1 MGQKTHPIGFRLGI
15 TKDWKS
21 KWFDQM
27 NYDKLIAEDHTIR
40 RYLNQ
45 RHSDAMVSDI
55 IIRRLSNR
63 VIISIYTA
71 QPGKIIGKGGEEIKK
86 LREEIKSLIDKDV
99 AINIEEIRMPELDA
113 LLVAQNITRQIVQ
126 RISHRRAMK
135 RAVISA
141 MRIGAKGIKVACSG
155 RLGGS
160 EIARREWY
168 REGRVPLQTL
178 DADIDYA
185 RATAFTIYGTVGVK
199 VWIYKGNVANARTKK
214 D

>member
-21 KWFDQM
+21 KWFDQH
-27 NYDKLIAEDHTIR
+27 NYKELIAEDHKVR

-45 RHSDAMVSDI
+45 RLSEAMLSDI

-63 VIISIYTA
+63 VIISIQTA
-71 QPGKIIGKGGEEIKK
+71 QPGKVIGKGGEEIKK
-86 LREEIKSLIDKDV
+86 LREEIKSLINKDV
-99 AINIEEIRMPELDA
+99 TINIEEVRMSELDA
-113 LLVAQNITRQIVQ
+113 ILVAQNISRQITQ

-141 MRIGAKGIKVACSG
+141 MKIGAKGIKVACAG
-155 RLGGS
+155 RLGGA
-160 EIARREWY
+160 EIARTEWY

-178 DADIDYA
+178 NADIDYA
-185 RATAFTIYGTVGVK
+185 CTTAFTIYGTVGVK
-199 VWIYKGNVANARTKK
+199 VWIYKGFVR
-214 D
+214 

>member
-21 KWFDQM
+21 KWFDQG
-27 NYDKLIAEDHTIR
+27 NYAKLVAQDIKLR
-40 RYLNQ
+40 RYLEQ
-45 RHSDAMVSDI
+45 RLTEAMLADI
-55 IIRRLSNR
+55 IIRRISNK

-71 QPGKIIGKGGEEIKK
+71 QPGKVIGKGGEEIKK
-86 LREEIKSLIDKDV
+86 LHEEIKSLISNDIV
-99 AINIEEIRMPELDA
+99 INIEEIRIPELDA
-113 LLVAQNITRQIVQ
+113 HLVAQNIVKQIQQ

-141 MRIGAKGIKVACSG
+141 MKIGARGIKVACAG

-160 EIARREWY
+160 EIARTEWY

-178 DADIDYA
+178 SADIDFA
-185 RATAFTIYGTVGVK
+185 RTTAFTIYGTVGVK
-199 VWIYKGNVANARTKK
+199 VWIYKGDAR
-214 D
+214 

>member
-21 KWFDQM
+21 KWFDQQ
-27 NYDKLIAEDHTIR
+27 NYGKLVAEDYSIR
-40 RYLNQ
+40 RYLYQ
-45 RHSDAMVSDI
+45 RLSDAMLSDI

-63 VIISIYTA
+63 VIISVFTA
-71 QPGKIIGKGGEEIKK
+71 QPGKVIGKGGEEIKK

-113 LLVAQNITRQIVQ
+113 FLVAQNITRQIRQ

-135 RAVISA
+135 RAIISA
-141 MRIGAKGIKVACSG
+141 MKIGARGIKVACSG

-160 EIARREWY
+160 EIARTEWY
-168 REGRVPLQTL
+168 PEGRVPLQTIN
-178 DADIDYA
+178 ADIDYA
-185 RATAFTIYGTVGVK
+185 CATAFTIYGTVGVK
-199 VWIYKGNVANARTKK
+199 VWIYKGEVH
-214 D
+214 

>member
-21 KWFDQM
+21 KWFDQL
-27 NYDKLIAEDHTIR
+27 NYSKLLAEDIHIR

-45 RHSDAMVSDI
+45 RLAEGMVSDI

-71 QPGKIIGKGGEEIKK
+71 QPGKVIGKGGEEIKK
-86 LREEIKSLIDKDV
+86 LHEEIKSLIKKEV
-99 AINIEEIRMPELDA
+99 AINIEEVRIPELDA
-113 LLVAQNITRQIVQ
+113 ALVAQNIVKQIQQ
-126 RISHRRAMK
+126 RVSHRRAMK

-141 MRIGAKGIKVACSG
+141 MKIGAKGIKVCCAG

-160 EIARREWY
+160 EIARTEWY
-168 REGRVPLQTL
+168 REGRVPLQTIS
-178 DADIDYA
+178 ADIDFV

-199 VWIYKGNVANARTKK
+199 VWIFKGMV
-214 D
+214 

>member
-21 KWFDQM
+21 KWFDQQK
-27 NYDKLIAEDHTIR
+27 YSKLVAEDYAIR
-40 RYLNQ
+40 RYLYQ
-45 RHSDAMVSDI
+45 RLSDAMLSDI

-71 QPGKIIGKGGEEIKK
+71 QPGKVIGKGGEEIKK

-113 LLVAQNITRQIVQ
+113 YLVAQNIARQIRQ

-135 RAVISA
+135 RAIISA
-141 MRIGAKGIKVACSG
+141 MKIGARGIKVACSG

-160 EIARREWY
+160 EIARTEWY
-168 REGRVPLQTL
+168 PEGRVPLQTL
-178 DADIDYA
+178 RADIDYA
-185 RATAFTIYGTVGVK
+185 CSTAFTIYGTVGVK
-199 VWIYKGNVANARTKK
+199 VWIYKGEVA
-214 D
+214 

>member
-15 TKDWKS
+15 SKDWKS
-21 KWFDQM
+21 KWFDQL
-27 NYDKLIAEDHTIR
+27 NYAKLLAEDIHIR

-45 RHSDAMVSDI
+45 RLAEGMVSDI

-86 LREEIKSLIDKDV
+86 LHEEIKSLIKKEV
-99 AINIEEIRMPELDA
+99 AINIEEVRIPELDA
-113 LLVAQNITRQIVQ
+113 ALVAQNIVKQIQQ
-126 RISHRRAMK
+126 RVSHRRAMK

-141 MRIGAKGIKVACSG
+141 MKIGAKGIKVCCAG

-160 EIARREWY
+160 EIARTEWY

-178 DADIDYA
+178 SADIDFV

-199 VWIYKGNVANARTKK
+199 VWVFKGSV
-214 D
+214 

>member
-21 KWFDQM
+21 KWFDQL
-27 NYDKLIAEDHTIR
+27 NYDKLVSEDHTIR

-45 RHSDAMVSDI
+45 RLFDAMVSDI

-63 VIISIYTA
+63 VTISIYTA
-71 QPGKIIGKGGEEIKK
+71 QPGKVIGKGGEEIKK
-86 LREEIKSLIDKDV
+86 LREEIKSIIDKDV

-113 LLVAQNITRQIVQ
+113 FLVAQNIAKQIQQ

-141 MRIGAKGIKVACSG
+141 MKIGAKGIKVACSG

-178 DADIDYA
+178 NADIDYA
-185 RATAFTIYGTVGVK
+185 IATAFTIYGTVGIK
-199 VWIYKGNVANARTKK
+199 VWLYKGVAQ
-214 D
+214 

>member
-21 KWFDQM
+21 KWFDQQK
-27 NYDKLIAEDHTIR
+27 YGKLVAEDYTIR
-40 RYLNQ
+40 RYLYQ
-45 RHSDAMVSDI
+45 RLSDAMLSDI

-63 VIISIYTA
+63 VIISVYTA
-71 QPGKIIGKGGEEIKK
+71 QPGKVIGKGGEEIKK

-113 LLVAQNITRQIVQ
+113 FLVAQNIARQIRQ

-135 RAVISA
+135 RAIISA
-141 MRIGAKGIKVACSG
+141 MKIGARGIKVACSG

-160 EIARREWY
+160 EIARTEWY
-168 REGRVPLQTL
+168 PEGRVPLQTL
-178 DADIDYA
+178 KADIDYA
-185 RATAFTIYGTVGVK
+185 CSTAFTIYGTVGIK
-199 VWIYKGNVANARTKK
+199 VWIYKGEVS
-214 D
+214 

>member
-21 KWFDQM
+21 KWFDQQ
-27 NYDKLIAEDHTIR
+27 NYGKLVAEDYTIR
-40 RYLNQ
+40 RYLYQ
-45 RHSDAMVSDI
+45 RLSDAMLSDI

-63 VIISIYTA
+63 VIISVFTA
-71 QPGKIIGKGGEEIKK
+71 QPGKVIGKGGEEIKK

-113 LLVAQNITRQIVQ
+113 FLVAQNITRQIRQ

-135 RAVISA
+135 RAIISA
-141 MRIGAKGIKVACSG
+141 MKIGARGIKVACSG

-160 EIARREWY
+160 EIARTEWY
-168 REGRVPLQTL
+168 PEGRVPLQTIN
-178 DADIDYA
+178 ADIDYA
-185 RATAFTIYGTVGVK
+185 CATAFTIYGTVGVK
-199 VWIYKGNVANARTKK
+199 VWIYKGEVH
-214 D
+214 

>member
-21 KWFDQM
+21 KWFDQQK
-27 NYDKLIAEDHTIR
+27 YSKLVAEDYAIR
-40 RYLNQ
+40 RYLYQ
-45 RHSDAMVSDI
+45 RLSDAMLSDI

-71 QPGKIIGKGGEEIKK
+71 QPGKVIGKGGEEIKK

-113 LLVAQNITRQIVQ
+113 YLVAQNIARQIRQ
-126 RISHRRAMK
+126 RVSHRRAMK
-135 RAVISA
+135 RAIISA
-141 MRIGAKGIKVACSG
+141 MKIGARGIKVACSG

-160 EIARREWY
+160 EIARTEWY
-168 REGRVPLQTL
+168 PEGRVPLQTIK
-178 DADIDYA
+178 ADIDYA

-199 VWIYKGNVANARTKK
+199 VWIYKGDVV
-214 D
+214 

>member
-21 KWFDQM
+21 KWFDQQ
-27 NYDKLIAEDHTIR
+27 NYGKLVAEDHSIR
-40 RYLNQ
+40 RYLYQ
-45 RHSDAMVSDI
+45 RLSDAMLSDI

-71 QPGKIIGKGGEEIKK
+71 QPGKVIGKGGEEIKK
-86 LREEIKSLIDKDV
+86 LREEIKSLIEKDV

-113 LLVAQNITRQIVQ
+113 FLVAQNIARQIKQ

-135 RAVISA
+135 RAIISA
-141 MRIGAKGIKVACSG
+141 MKIGARGIKVACSG

-160 EIARREWY
+160 EIARTEWY
-168 REGRVPLQTL
+168 PEGRVPIN
-178 DADIDYA
+178 ADIDYA
-185 RATAFTIYGTVGVK
+185 CSTAFTIYGTVGVK
-199 VWIYKGNVANARTKK
+199 VWIYKGEAH
-214 D
+214 